1 MPRGDKKYISE
12 LLKKINS
19 YNAYAD
25 LFDMLSLNPENEIKN
40 LQGKY
45 KVDYERRIKELDD
58 IMKGKVDTT
67 KTETEKGVEIYEFE
81 KQKIDEYIDIINK
94 RNKLEAEK
102 IGEQPVLLS
111 DIRKV
116 KPRVNKV
123 NTLDTRQDVERYMA
137 SLRKQSSPSLIRRKS
152 LIYKRNYIDTLKR
165 AGMHKAAKVAEK
177 FTGVELAEIY
187 YDNPT
192 IRISFI
198 YLGDGATTSSKKGNN
213 TVLTFSDY
221 ERENLIINEL
231 NRYKPNDKE
240 NEQN

>member
-1 MPRGDKKYISE
+1 MPRGDKEYISE
-12 LLKKINS
+12 LLKKVKL
-19 YNAYAD
+19 YNTYAF
-25 LFDMLSLNPENEIKN
+25 LFDLPQVEEEKELELLEN
-40 LQGKY
+40 KY
-45 KVDYERRIKELDD
+45 KIDYERRINELDD
-58 IMKGKVDTT
+58 IMSGKVDTT
-67 KTETEKGVEIYEFE
+67 KSETAKGVPIYEFE
-81 KQKIDEYIDIINK
+81 KRKIEEYLDIINK
-94 RNKLEAEK
+94 RNKLEEEK

-111 DIRKV
+111 DIKKV

-123 NTLDTRQDVERYMA
+123 DTIETRQDLERYIA

-152 LIYKRNYIDTLKR
+152 LTYKKNYIDTLKR
-165 AGMHKAAKVAEK
+165 AGMHRAAKVAEK

-198 YLGDGATTSSKKGNN
+198 YLGDGATTSSKKGSN

-231 NRYKPNDKE
+231 NRYKPSDEE